1 MAGRPVGDLK
11 RIKVAITLSPK
22 NFNRTK
28 GFIGRL
34 NNRSLVL
41 EDALNIFFDVQ
52 DYLKKNEIPLT
63 PKEYVEKL
71 LL

>member
-1 MAGRPVGDLK
+1 MSRQPSGGDK
-11 RIKVAITLSPK
+11 RIKLAITLSPI

-28 GFIGRL
+28 AYVYRA
-34 NNRSLVL
+34 NTRSLIL
-41 EDALNIFFDVQ
+41 EEALNIYFDVQ
-52 DYLKKNEIPLT
+52 DYLKKNQIPLT